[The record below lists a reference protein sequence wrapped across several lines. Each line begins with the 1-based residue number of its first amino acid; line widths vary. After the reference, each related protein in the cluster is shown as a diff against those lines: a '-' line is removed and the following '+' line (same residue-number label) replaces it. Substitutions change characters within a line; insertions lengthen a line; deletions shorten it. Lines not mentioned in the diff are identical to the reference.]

1 MWYIYLLNI
10 GRHPF
15 FKYRCKSSKGS
26 LFYLRILYTQNG
38 TIMTS
43 ENCRD
48 NRKPTPFWRP
58 YEWSINNHIIIVQYC
73 LCVVVFLLPCLHD
86 VIPRSPHRY
95 SATVRYLAITS
106 ILWCLGTW
114 IIIIHP
120 QRLFSLLAKLTHS
133 TYRNRVPQCISPLV
147 EIESL
152 SVTPTPS
159 LASECVPPLLP
170 LALETCVFSVI
181 FSYSYRL
188 PNLSCSFFHRKMQSK
203 WGQGHKSTLH
213 CLIRLTLAV
222 SNLFSKYKIL
232 SYMICYIVP
241 YPHPEW
247 TLSPLRADFGEWRNG
262 EMEKIRENS
271 TYPHPEWIS

>member
-1 MWYIYLLNI
+1 LFQEIFTRWKFFPPNSFKLYVIYLYLLNI

-26 LFYLRILYTQNG
+26 LFYLRILYTQKG

-48 NRKPTPFWRP
+48 TRKPTPFWCP

-133 TYRNRVPQCISPLV
+133 TYRNRVPQCISPRRNWV
-147 EIESL
+147 SFSDSHPL
-152 SVTPTPS
+152 S
-159 LASECVPPLLP
+159 
-170 LALETCVFSVI
+170 
-181 FSYSYRL
+181 R
-188 PNLSCSFFHRKMQSK
+188 
-203 WGQGHKSTLH
+203 
-213 CLIRLTLAV
+213 
-222 SNLFSKYKIL
+222 
-232 SYMICYIVP
+232 
-241 YPHPEW
+241 
-247 TLSPLRADFGEWRNG
+247 
-262 EMEKIRENS
+262 
-271 TYPHPEWIS
+271 